1 MNSEASP
8 AGDTGIARAGVDDAL
23 KLRLERRANRHG
35 KRIEAEG
42 RDILR
47 EVLSEPE
54 LQASNLYAAI
64 RSIVE
69 PIGGLELEIPPREP
83 VREPPRFE

>member
-1 MNSEASP
+1 MTSITIP
-8 AGDTGIARAGVDDAL
+8 DVDDAL
-23 KLRLERRANRHG
+23 KLRLERRATRHG
-35 KRIEAEG
+35 KSIEAEA
-42 RDILR
+42 RDIFR
-47 EVLSEPE
+47 EALFEPE

-83 VREPPRFE
+83 VRESPRFD